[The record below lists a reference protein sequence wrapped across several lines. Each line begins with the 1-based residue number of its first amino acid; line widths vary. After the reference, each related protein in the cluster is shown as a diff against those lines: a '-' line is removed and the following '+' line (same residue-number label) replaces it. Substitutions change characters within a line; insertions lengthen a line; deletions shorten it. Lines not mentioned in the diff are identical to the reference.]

1 MKPAAGK
8 FLSILFICV
17 SASCASRQAPPTR
30 HAPPIRSIA
39 IVTGNSLANA
49 MGIELYNQGFRTF
62 EVPATQELTPK
73 ALQSLARG
81 GVDGILVVSTTG
93 RKYDAL
99 PESASVR
106 LVRTQ
111 TGETVAAFTWSNPVS
126 SGVPGTPADKTVR
139 KKLTDVARELVQTLL
154 QTVPKPPA
162 A

>member
-8 FLSILFICV
+8 FFFVLFICL
-17 SASCASRQAPPTR
+17 SASCASRQAPTPK

-39 IVTGNSLANA
+39 IVTGNSLASA

-73 ALQSLARG
+73 ALQSLASG
-81 GVDGILVVSTTG
+81 GVDGILVVTTTG

-111 TGETVAAFTWSNPVS
+111 TGETVAAFTWSNPVAS
-126 SGVPGTPADKTVR
+126 TPGTPADQVVR

-154 QTVPKPPA
+154 QTVPKPPK
-162 A
+162 

>member
-1 MKPAAGK
+1 MKSAAGK
-8 FLSILFICV
+8 FFFTLFICV
-17 SASCASRQAPPTR
+17 SASCASRQAPAPK

-73 ALQSLARG
+73 ALQSLASG
-81 GVDGILVVSTTG
+81 GVDGILVVTTTG
-93 RKYDAL
+93 RKYDPL

-111 TGETVAAFTWSNPVS
+111 TGETVAALTWSNPVAS
-126 SGVPGTPADKTVR
+126 TPGTPADQVVR

-154 QTVPKPPA
+154 QTVPKPPK
-162 A
+162 

>member
-1 MKPAAGK
+1 
-8 FLSILFICV
+8 
-17 SASCASRQAPPTR
+17 
-30 HAPPIRSIA
+30 
-39 IVTGNSLANA
+39 

-73 ALQSLARG
+73 ALQSLASG
-81 GVDGILVVSTTG
+81 GVDGILVVRTTG

-106 LVRTQ
+106 LVRTR
-111 TGETVAAFTWSNPVS
+111 TGETVATFTWSNPVS
-126 SGVPGTPADKTVR
+126 GGAPGTPADQVVR

-162 A
+162 

>member
-1 MKPAAGK
+1 MKTAAGK
-8 FLSILFICV
+8 FSFVLFICV
-17 SASCASRQAPPTR
+17 SASCASRQAPPPK

-81 GVDGILVVSTTG
+81 GVDGLLVVSTTG

-126 SGVPGTPADKTVR
+126 SVPGTPADQVVR
-139 KKLTDVARELVQTLL
+139 RKLTDVARELVQTLL

-162 A
+162 

>member
-1 MKPAAGK
+1 MKTAAGK
-8 FLSILFICV
+8 FFIVLFIFV
-17 SASCASRQAPPTR
+17 SASCASRQPPQPK

-111 TGETVAAFTWSNPVS
+111 TGETVAAFKWSNPVAS
-126 SGVPGTPADKTVR
+126 TPGTPADQVVR
-139 KKLTDVARELVQTLL
+139 RKLTDVARELVQTLL
-154 QTVPKPPA
+154 QTVPKPPK
-162 A
+162 

>member
-1 MKPAAGK
+1 MKTAAGK
-8 FLSILFICV
+8 FLLVVFSCV
-17 SASCASRQAPPTR
+17 SASCASRQAPPPK

-73 ALQSLARG
+73 ALQSLASG
-81 GVDGILVVSTTG
+81 GVDAILVVTTTG
-93 RKYDAL
+93 RKYDVL

-111 TGETVAAFTWSNPVS
+111 TGETVAAFTWTNSVS
-126 SGVPGTPADKTVR
+126 SVPGTPADQTIR
-139 KKLTDVARELVQTLL
+139 RKLTDVARELVQRLL

-162 A
+162 